1 MLAASYDNWHL
12 AESDSRYETAAS
24 FWERILVCLYVFRVE
39 FARRRSLLLPSTNGD
54 RRYRRD
60 PLALL
65 LLPLLPIDP
74 RYLYLPLSNL
84 FPYSLSFLF
93 DFAIDVYDATILLFF
108 LLLLLPFFFPP
119 LLRDAVTKGRHLKPC
134 FKEGKKATRIKID
147 GDKGFDGF

>member
-1 MLAASYDNWHL
+1 MIIGIWQRVIRDTRQPLASGK
-12 AESDSRYETAAS
+12 ESSSVCTFFALNLRADVAFS
-24 FWERILVCLYVFRVE
+24 F
-39 FARRRSLLLPSTNGD
+39 LPSTNGD

>member
-1 MLAASYDNWHL
+1 MIIGIWQ
-12 AESDSRYETAAS
+12 
-24 FWERILVCLYVFRVE
+24 RVI
-39 FARRRSLLLPSTNGD
+39 
-54 RRYRRD
+54 RD
-60 PLALL
+60 TRQPLASGKESSSVCTFFALNL
-65 LLPLLPIDP
+65 RADVAFSYRLRTAIVDIVETLWPSSSSSLLPIDS

>member
-1 MLAASYDNWHL
+1 MIIGIWQRVIRDTRQPLASGK
-12 AESDSRYETAAS
+12 ESSSVCTFFALNLRADVAFS
-24 FWERILVCLYVFRVE
+24 F
-39 FARRRSLLLPSTNGD
+39 LPSTNGD

-84 FPYSLSFLF
+84 FPYSVSFLF

-108 LLLLLPFFFPP
+108 LLPLLPFFFPP
-119 LLRDAVTKGRHLKPC
+119 FL
-134 FKEGKKATRIKID
+134 ETR
-147 GDKGFDGF
+147 